1 VSWIKSPWSWLWLWL
16 CCATPLQA
24 EDLVGVV
31 YVSGGDLHTETHID
45 VDKSHHGPRL
55 CPGEIDYRIRHL
67 SQLQVRT
74 VGTWQLRQG
83 GVKDCFAASS
93 FQILRMVGGREA
105 AVGRLSASE
114 SGGYLLTGDDGKIE
128 RLADLTP
135 RLRQMMGEQVIL
147 DLKPMANPAITD
159 VNKVVVSYRRYP

>member
-1 VSWIKSPWSWLWLWL
+1 MRWIKASWSWLWFWL
-16 CCATPLQA
+16 CFATPLQA

-45 VDKSHHGPRL
+45 VDKSHQGPRL
-55 CPGEIDYRIRHL
+55 CPGELDNRIRHL

-74 VGTWQLRQG
+74 VGTWQLLQG

-93 FQILRMVGGREA
+93 FLVLRMVSGREA
-105 AVGRLSASE
+105 AVGRLSASAD
-114 SGGYLLTGDDGKIE
+114 GGYLLTGDDGKIV

-147 DLKPMANPAITD
+147 DLKPMANPAIAD

>member
-1 VSWIKSPWSWLWLWL
+1 MRWIKAPWLWFWL
-16 CCATPLQA
+16 CFAAPLQA

-45 VDKSHHGPRL
+45 VDKSHQGPKL
-55 CPGEIDYRIRHL
+55 CPGELDYRIRHL

-74 VGTWQLRQG
+74 VGTWQLLQG

-93 FQILRMVGGREA
+93 FQVLRMVGGREA
-105 AVGRLSASE
+105 AVGRLSAAAD
-114 SGGYLLTGDDGKIE
+114 GGYLLTGNDGKIV

-147 DLKPMANPAITD
+147 DLKPMANPAIAE